1 VADMDDESRL
11 SRPFKVMIDRR
22 QSLGDLKQ
30 LVQSVFGH
38 LVPEASEMQLHRIRL
53 LGSDR
58 RVKFLRPLDRPMAQD
73 GRELVCDDSAVLDS
87 LSTVTHGCDVLAWDG
102 KTLFGRP
109 FEVAYD
115 LITLEVTFYDEKDQS
130 NKFAILAK
138 EGATLEELAALLRPQ
153 CGLQDTDQLQLFR
166 LDYTQVLVVDMD
178 FFFKKFFFYFLFY
191 FKAVDLR
198 VAQNPQKTLREVYLN
213 DHSKISV
220 EKMRVDEE
228 SRTAASLR
236 LAEEARHVFVTNNC
250 DATVV
255 SSNIRCTLG
264 MTVWDLKSLVIKRI
278 GTLNERMPMRL
289 RRCGVGG
296 SEGALFADE
305 GATLRKAGVEDNSRV
320 IIEYVLVF
328 NSCNL
333 LF

>member
-1 VADMDDESRL
+1 
-11 SRPFKVMIDRR
+11 MIDRR
-22 QSLGDLKQ
+22 QTLGDLKQ

-53 LGSDR
+53 LGSDH
-58 RVKFLRPLDRPMAQD
+58 RVKFLRPLDRPMAPD
-73 GRELVCDDSAVLDS
+73 GRELVCDDNSVLDS

-115 LITLEVTFYDEKDQS
+115 LITLEVTFYDEKDQA

-138 EGATLEELAALLRPQ
+138 EGATLAELAALLRPQ
-153 CGLQDTDQLQLFR
+153 CGLQDNDQVQMFR
-166 LDYTQVLVVDMD
+166 LDYTQVCLLVFCVEIFSYL
-178 FFFKKFFFYFLFY
+178 FFSFSKK
-191 FKAVDLR
+191 KAVDLR

-220 EKMRVDEE
+220 EKMRMDEEE

-255 SSNIRCTLG
+255 PSSIRCTLG

-289 RRCGVGG
+289 RRSGVGG

-320 IIEYVLVF
+320 IIEYDRFLNVCV
-328 NSCNL
+328 CVVC
-333 LF
+333 